1 MRSISFPGQGRIG
14 LEDRAEPQPGPGD
27 VLLRIQRTAL
37 CGSDCKLWQR
47 GTDLVPGHEIFGTVD
62 QPGHALHG
70 QRSCVFI
77 PVHCGRCASC
87 QRGDTHLCLTDSVLM
102 GWNRDGGYAER
113 VAVPEPCLL
122 PVRDDIDDDLAPL
135 LLDTIGTAAHGLRT
149 VAPLVPPEDA
159 EVLILGAGPVGLGG
173 LIAAQEMGYRRIA
186 VSDLREGRLAL
197 SQALGATPHPVGDR
211 SRRFHLVIES
221 SGSHAAR
228 NQALEIVWPRGVVLL
243 IGENDAPW
251 TIEET
256 KPIRRKDFY
265 MVRSFYFPKSDLAA
279 NIALLR
285 ARRDDY
291 RRLVDRRFG
300 LDDFAEVFPRF
311 AAGELVKP
319 LLDPSLRREDGADR

>member
-1 MRSISFPGQGRIG
+1 MKAIRFPGAQGIELGTRP
-14 LEDRAEPQPGPGD
+14 DPQPGPGE
-27 VLLRIQRTAL
+27 VLLHIQRTAL
-37 CGSDCKLWQR
+37 CGSDCKLWLR

-70 QRSCVFI
+70 ARCCVFI
-77 PVHCGRCASC
+77 PVHCGHCASC
-87 QRGDTHLCLTDSVLM
+87 LRGDTHLCLTESVLM

-113 VAVPEPCLL
+113 VAVPQQCLL
-122 PVRDDIDDDLAPL
+122 PVPDDVEDDLAPL

-149 VAPLVPPEDA
+149 VAPLVPPEASD
-159 EVLILGAGPVGLGG
+159 VLILGAGPVGLGG
-173 LIAAQEMGYRRIA
+173 LVAAQEMGYRRIW
-186 VSDLREGRLAL
+186 VSDLRTGRLELAR
-197 SQALGATPHPVGDR
+197 ALGAEPHPVGDLT
-211 SRRFHLVIES
+211 RRFHLVIES
-221 SGSHAAR
+221 SGAHAAR

-251 TIEET
+251 TIEEK

-265 MVRSFYFPKSDLAA
+265 MVRSFYFPKSDLEA

-291 RRLVDRRFG
+291 RRFVDRRCG
-300 LDDFAEVFPRF
+300 LDEFADVFPRF

-319 LLDPSLRREDGADR
+319 LLAPMAGSASPAR